1 MIMAGIR
8 IEELECKL
16 TDSMTEG
23 RLPSSIELKMK
34 AYLDELEEP
43 VFCIFKRL
51 DCLREDIQLS
61 DWGDND
67 GVFR

>member
-8 IEELECKL
+8 IEELEGKL

-51 DCLREDIQLS
+51 DRLREDIQLS

-67 GVFR
+67 GIFK

>member
-8 IEELECKL
+8 IEELEGKL

-23 RLPSSIELKMK
+23 RLPSSVEIKMK
-34 AYLDELEEP
+34 TYLDELREP
-43 VFCIFKRL
+43 IICIFQHL
-51 DCLREDIQLS
+51 DRLREDIQLS

-67 GVFR
+67 GIFK